1 MRCWEQDATRR
12 AQRATVVAAGKNTFA
27 AVLKGPEMFWGGVLV
42 LATNWS
48 LVDWSH
54 AEWLVTNRT
63 TARVR
68 YPDHLDVHRV
78 RRRRYTVQ
86 RYYANDLIG
95 DTLAVSDERARV
107 SSR

>member
-1 MRCWEQDATRR
+1 M
-12 AQRATVVAAGKNTFA
+12 
-27 AVLKGPEMFWGGVLV
+27 LWGGVLV

-48 LVDWSH
+48 LADWSH
-54 AEWLVTNRT
+54 AKWFATNRT

-68 YPDHLDVHRV
+68 YADYLDVHRV
-78 RRRRYTVQ
+78 RGRRYTVQ

-95 DTLAVSDERARV
+95 DTLAVSDGRARA